1 MSFSLVNIVRQNPF
15 VLIGLLQ
22 FTITKG
28 ETGSEGG
35 QYKRKRGEGERY
47 DENASYSEV
56 IDS

>member
-1 MSFSLVNIVRQNPF
+1 MSYSLVNIVRQNHLG
-15 VLIGLLQ
+15 LIGLLQ

-28 ETGSEGG
+28 ETGSTEGG
-35 QYKRKRGEGERY
+35 QYKRKRGEGY